1 MIYSVSLREQRPTR
15 GALTN
20 FVNSFSFPTAATLAS
35 QIADDEDDD
44 AEGQQPSSQQQQP
57 GVQAG
62 AESDSNILGSLPQL
76 SENDRAAIRRIQEVS
91 GFSEIEVI
99 QAYIACGK
107 NEDLAADFLFTE

>member
-1 MIYSVSLREQRPTR
+1 MAIKLIKILFYLPS
-15 GALTN
+15 
-20 FVNSFSFPTAATLAS
+20 TAATLAS

-44 AEGQQPSSQQQQP
+44 AEDGGQQPSSQQQS
-57 GVQAG
+57 GVQPG